1 MRDSSD
7 DAGRFGELSRDSL
20 ADTLARRIHEMIQ
33 SGDYTEGDRLPAIL
47 DLVDARIP
55 IEVAAIRVAV
65 ARASDGE
72 IDSMRH
78 LLDDVAGSVDERRLV
93 AADVAFHRQLAA
105 ASGNA
110 IVAQLLDALRDLFTG
125 EGRTGWW
132 EPLLCDA
139 DVAAHVRILDAIE
152 RRDANEAA
160 ELMRAHLTSVRDAV
174 TADRRP
180 HPTATQAA
188 AGGLGYRHSES
199 AIDEARNRDRPLRG
213 ISLSGRGKTKE
224 TQNAQ
229 KSAEVQRVLRL
240 LAVKACGSRSRST
253 GMIANPQG
261 KLRSE

>member
-33 SGDYTEGDRLPAIL
+33 SGDYTEGDRLPAILEMARQFGVGHPAVREALKKLETLGLVDVRHGAGVYVASRRELLVLARPQLGGAIDPGVLL

-174 TADRRP
+174 TAARGAQR
-180 HPTATQAA
+180 TA
-188 AGGLGYRHSES
+188 
-199 AIDEARNRDRPLRG
+199 
-213 ISLSGRGKTKE
+213 
-224 TQNAQ
+224 
-229 KSAEVQRVLRL
+229 
-240 LAVKACGSRSRST
+240 
-253 GMIANPQG
+253 
-261 KLRSE
+261 